1 MFDVKQHN
9 ACTDILIGFE
19 RNLFQKCSDKILLG
33 ILKKEKNDTMN

>member
-33 ILKKEKNDTMN
+33 KYFKKRKE